1 MSDYLSDAV
10 SDARETV
17 SEFKDTILEQLEEND
32 KASKDLHTDYPGGDR
47 WHHES
52 HIDKYYNLT
61 EAAELIDELSV
72 HEETD
77 SGLWEGCQPK
87 EAIGVCAAFTYGNA
101 VLSEWRDLIDELNG
115 EAMTIIEDFDNR
127 INEADESEDEAGY
140 QDEEYKGPA
149 SDDLR
154 DEKKEALEELIDRIA
169 ND

>member
-17 SEFKDTILEQLEEND
+17 SEFKDTILEQLEKND
-32 KASKDLHTDYPGGDR
+32 KASKDLHNDYPGGDS

-52 HIDKYYNLT
+52 HVDKYYSLT
-61 EAAELIDELSV
+61 DAAELIDELSV

-101 VLSEWRDLIDELNG
+101 VLSEWCDLIDEINR
-115 EAMTIIEDFDNR
+115 EAETIIDDFDDK
-127 INEADESEDEAGY
+127 INEADEAEE
-140 QDEEYKGPA
+140 DEEYKGPA

-154 DEKKEALEELIDRIA
+154 DEKKEALGELIDRIA